1 MQTSTRVLPL
11 KANSGQDP
19 RMGFEIRKKGKFE
32 KAKEFTKRIKEVY
45 KEAEAVLRKSQKEM
59 RKYANRKRN
68 KPEEYRVGD
77 WVLLSTKNFKFQMQ
91 GRHLEK
97 LME

>member
-1 MQTSTRVLPL
+1 MQTSTRVLPF

-32 KAKEFTKRIKEVY
+32 KAEEFAKRMKKVY
-45 KEAEAVLRKSQKEM
+45 EEAEATLRKSQKEI

-91 GRHLEK
+91 RRHLEK